1 MAQEITQ
8 PVHVLEGTWEQIA
21 EQADRLAGKRLRVE
35 VFENGA
41 PGPDGAGLPFYATAT
56 PAERARAWREWCD
69 RPRRP
74 VPPLSDEA
82 ISRETIYG
90 ERD

>member
-1 MAQEITQ
+1 MPPDAVQ
-8 PVHVLEGTWEQIA
+8 PVQVLEGTWEEIA
-21 EQADRLAGKRLRVE
+21 GQADGLARKRVRVE
-35 VFENGA
+35 VYENGSA
-41 PGPDGAGLPFYATAT
+41 ELETAELPFYATAT

-69 RPRRP
+69 APRRP